1 MGSACMGRRKLT
13 TPAFKLKK
21 DRRGNFGVTW
31 TDPATGKT
39 RRKACRT
46 RDRDKAILIQPR
58 IEAEA
63 LHPAPRASYTIG
75 ELIDAYMADR
85 AQGEYSKSFAHNF
98 TQVRVFFGSYFPSQL
113 NDPAFRR
120 YRKYRAQQRVA
131 NAGALTSKAKPKL
144 VSDAT
149 AVRELNALRG
159 AIGWA
164 KRNHWKGLENVTVHL
179 PDSAPNVQLRFLT
192 REEVERLLK
201 ACIEPHTALFVRI
214 SLATGARMS
223 AQVGQRIL
231 PQDRQRYPAVGRT

>member
-1 MGSACMGRRKLT
+1 
-13 TPAFKLKK
+13 
-21 DRRGNFGVTW
+21 
-31 TDPATGKT
+31 
-39 RRKACRT
+39 
-46 RDRDKAILIQPR
+46 
-58 IEAEA
+58 
-63 LHPAPRASYTIG
+63 
-75 ELIDAYMADR
+75 
-85 AQGEYSKSFAHNF
+85 
-98 TQVRVFFGSYFPSQL
+98 
-113 NDPAFRR
+113 
-120 YRKYRAQQRVA
+120 
-131 NAGALTSKAKPKL
+131 
-144 VSDAT
+144 
-149 AVRELNALRG
+149 VRELNALRG